1 MSKLSI
7 GSRMKEQ
14 LPRRAKIARV
24 HDVLPECN
32 EITINL
38 LPVCLQI
45 VSEAAS
51 RIPRRETLSWKSKG
65 LLVAGVGFEPT
76 TFRL

>member
-1 MSKLSI
+1 
-7 GSRMKEQ
+7 MKEQ
-14 LPRRAKIARV
+14 LPRRDKIARV

-51 RIPRRETLSWKSKG
+51 RIPEGELYQG
-65 LLVAGVGFEPT
+65 NQGVVGCGS
-76 TFRL
+76 RI

>member
-7 GSRMKEQ
+7 GSRLKDQ

-32 EITINL
+32 EITICL
-38 LPVCLQI
+38 LPVCLRN
-45 VSEAAS
+45 V
-51 RIPRRETLSWKSKG
+51 
-65 LLVAGVGFEPT
+65 
-76 TFRL
+76 